1 MVNRSLIYSLLL
13 VWQIAWFWLVGQPT
27 ALAFSSEQQL
37 VLQAWR
43 TVNQAYYDETFNHQ
57 NWWQVRDRTIK
68 QNITDT
74 PAAYRSIEK
83 MLASLDEPFT
93 RFLNPEQY
101 RSLQVN
107 TAGELYGVGLQ
118 IGLKAETKQIEV
130 IAPIINSPAA
140 RAGIK
145 THDLIL
151 QVDATPTTDL
161 DLDTAAARMRGPAG
175 TNISLIIQSPGQPAQ
190 EIILARQ
197 KIDLHPVMTEL
208 RPAKQRSITALAPM
222 AIGYIRLAQFSAKAP
237 QEMAAAIQN
246 LSSQGATAYVLDLRN
261 NPGGLVTAGID
272 IARMWLDTGTIVYTV
287 NRQGVLE
294 NFEANHQALTTAPL
308 AVLVNAGTASAS
320 EILAGA
326 LQDNERAVI
335 VGEKTFGKGLI
346 QSLFE
351 LPDGSGL
358 AVTVAKYETP
368 NHQDIHQK
376 GIEPQVSAPAAP
388 EAVTDLSADPQYQAA
403 VQALF

>member
-1 MVNRSLIYSLLL
+1 MVKRRLLCSLLL
-13 VWQIAWFWLVGQPT
+13 GVQIAWFWLVGQPA

-68 QNITDT
+68 QNITNT
-74 PAAYRSIEK
+74 AAAYQSIEK

-118 IGLKAETKQIEV
+118 IGLRADTSQIEV
-130 IAPIINSPAA
+130 IAPILDSPAA

-151 QVDATPTTDL
+151 KVDATPTADL

-175 TNISLIIQSPGQPAQ
+175 TNISLTIQSPGQPAK
-190 EIILARQ
+190 EVILARQ
-197 KIDLHPVMTEL
+197 KIDLHPVMAEL
-208 RPAKQRSITALAPM
+208 RTEQRQS
-222 AIGYIRLAQFSAKAP
+222 IGYIRLAQFSAKAP
-237 QEMAAAIQN
+237 QEVAAAIKK
-246 LSSQGATAYVLDLRN
+246 LGSQGAKAYVLDLRN
-261 NPGGLVTAGID
+261 NPGGLVTAGVD

-326 LQDNERAVI
+326 LKDNERAVI

-351 LPDGSGL
+351 LPDGSGM

-368 NHQDIHQK
+368 AHQDIHKK
-376 GIEPQVSAPAAP
+376 GIAPQVVALATTEGST
-388 EAVTDLSADPQYQAA
+388 ELSKDPQYQAA
-403 VQALF
+403 VQALS

>member
-1 MVNRSLIYSLLL
+1 MVKRSLICSLLL
-13 VWQIAWFWLVGQPT
+13 TIQIAWFWLLGQP
-27 ALAFSSEQQL
+27 AAIAFSSEQQL

-57 NWWQVRDRTIK
+57 NWWLVRDRTLK
-68 QNITDT
+68 KNITNT
-74 PAAYRSIEK
+74 AAAYQSIEQ
-83 MLASLDEPFT
+83 MLASLNEPFT
-93 RFLNPEQY
+93 RFLKPEQY

-118 IGLKAETKQIEV
+118 IGMQAETRQIEV
-130 IAPIINSPAA
+130 IAPIVDSPAA
-140 RAGIK
+140 KAGIK

-151 QVDATPTTDL
+151 KVDATPATEL

-175 TNISLIIQSPGQPAQ
+175 TNISLVIQSPGQPAK

-197 KIDLHPVMTEL
+197 KIDLHPVIAEL
-208 RPAKQRSITALAPM
+208 RSEKRQS
-222 AIGYIRLAQFSAKAP
+222 IGYIRLAQFSAKAP
-237 QEMAAAIQN
+237 QEMATAIQE
-246 LSSQGATAYVLDLRN
+246 LAKKGAKAYVLDLRN
-261 NPGGLVTAGID
+261 NPGGLVTAGVD

-287 NRQGVLE
+287 NRQGVLN

-308 AVLVNAGTASAS
+308 AVLVNGGTASAS

-326 LQDNERAVI
+326 LKDNDRAVI

-351 LPDGSGL
+351 LPDGSGM

-376 GIEPQVSAPAAP
+376 GIEPQIMALAAPAGAID
-388 EAVTDLSADPQYQAA
+388 EASTDPQYQAA
-403 VQALF
+403 IEALS

>member
-1 MVNRSLIYSLLL
+1 MCSLWL
-13 VWQIAWFWLVGQPT
+13 VMQVAWFWLLGQPM

-57 NWWQVRDRTIK
+57 NWWLVRDRTIK
-68 QNITDT
+68 QNITNT
-74 PAAYRSIEK
+74 AAAYESIEK

-107 TAGELYGVGLQ
+107 TAGELFGVGLQ
-118 IGLKAETKQIEV
+118 IGLQEKTKQIEV
-130 IAPIINSPAA
+130 IAPIVGSPAE

-175 TNISLIIQSPGQPAQ
+175 TNISLIVQSPGQPAK
-190 EIILARQ
+190 EVILARQ
-197 KIDLHPVMTEL
+197 KIDLHPVIAEL
-208 RPAKQRSITALAPM
+208 RTGKKSS
-222 AIGYIRLAQFSAKAP
+222 IGYIRLSQFSAKAP
-237 QEMAAAIQN
+237 QEVAAAIKN
-246 LSSQGATAYVLDLRN
+246 LEGKGAKAYVLDLRN
-261 NPGGLVTAGID
+261 NPGGLVTAGVD

-294 NFEANHQALTTAPL
+294 NFEANHQAITSAPL

-326 LQDNERAVI
+326 LQDNDRAVI

-368 NHQDIHQK
+368 EHRDIHKK
-376 GIEPQVSAPAAP
+376 GIEPQIVAAANP
-388 EAVTDLSADPQYQAA
+388 EEVKDLSQDSQYQAA
-403 VQALF
+403 VQALS

>member
-1 MVNRSLIYSLLL
+1 MRQCRWIVSLLL
-13 VWQIAWFWLVGQPT
+13 IVQIAWWGLGGLPAQ
-27 ALAFSSEQQL
+27 AFSNEQQL

-43 TVNQAYYDETFNHQ
+43 TVNQAYYDESFNHQ

-68 QNITDT
+68 QSIIDT
-74 PAAYRSIEK
+74 PAAYQSIEK

-107 TAGELYGVGLQ
+107 TAGELFGVGLQ
-118 IGLKAETKQIEV
+118 IGLTEETHQIEV
-130 IAPIINSPAA
+130 IAPIVGSPAE

-151 QVDATPTTDL
+151 QVDATLTQDI

-175 TNISLIIQSPGQPAQ
+175 TNISLMIQSPGKSVH
-190 EIILARQ
+190 EVILERQ
-197 KIDLHPVMTEL
+197 KINLHPVVAEL
-208 RPAKQRSITALAPM
+208 RPGKNQSKKS
-222 AIGYIRLAQFSAKAP
+222 IGYIRLAQFSAKAP
-237 QEMAAAIQN
+237 QEVAAAIKN
-246 LSSQGATAYVLDLRN
+246 LGSKGAKAYVLDLRN
-261 NPGGLVTAGID
+261 NPGGLVTAGVD

-287 NRQGVLE
+287 NRQGVLD
-294 NFEANHQALTTAPL
+294 NFEANHQALTSAPL
-308 AVLVNAGTASAS
+308 AVLVNSGTASAS

-326 LQDNERAVI
+326 LKDNDRAII

-368 NHQDIHQK
+368 AHQDIHKK
-376 GIEPQVSAPAAP
+376 GIEPQIVAASDPA
-388 EAVTDLSADPQYQAA
+388 DLSKDPQYQAA
-403 VQALF
+403 VQALS

>member
-1 MVNRSLIYSLLL
+1 MHHRRWVVSLLL
-13 VWQIAWFWLVGQPT
+13 LVQVAGFWLGGQLP
-27 ALAFSSEQQL
+27 APAFSTEQQL

-43 TVNQAYYDETFNHQ
+43 TVNQAYYDESFNHQ

-68 QNITDT
+68 QNINDT
-74 PAAYRSIEK
+74 PAAYQSIEK

-107 TAGELYGVGLQ
+107 TAGELFGVGLQ
-118 IGLKAETKQIEV
+118 IGLTEKTHQIEV
-130 IAPIINSPAA
+130 IAPIGGSPAD

-145 THDLIL
+145 PHDLIL
-151 QVDATPTTDL
+151 QVDATLTQDL

-175 TNISLIIQSPGQPAQ
+175 TNISLMIQSPGKNAK
-190 EIILARQ
+190 EVILERQ
-197 KIDLHPVMTEL
+197 KIDLHPVVAEL
-208 RPAKQRSITALAPM
+208 RPGKNQSKKS
-222 AIGYIRLAQFSAKAP
+222 IGYIRLAQFSAKAP
-237 QEMAAAIQN
+237 QEVAAAIKS
-246 LSSQGATAYVLDLRN
+246 LGLKGAKAYILDLRN
-261 NPGGLVTAGID
+261 NPGGLVTAGVD

-287 NRQGVLE
+287 NRQGVLDD
-294 NFEANHQALTTAPL
+294 FEANHQALTSAPL
-308 AVLVNAGTASAS
+308 AVLVNSGTASAS

-326 LQDNERAVI
+326 LKDNDRGII

-368 NHQDIHQK
+368 AHQDIHKK
-376 GIEPQVSAPAAP
+376 GIEPQIMAA
-388 EAVTDLSADPQYQAA
+388 ADLAGATNLSEDPQYQAA
-403 VQALF
+403 VQALS

>member
-1 MVNRSLIYSLLL
+1 MVKRSLICSLLL
-13 VWQIAWFWLVGQPT
+13 VVQVAWFGLLGQPV

-57 NWWQVRDRTIK
+57 NWWLVRDRTIK
-68 QNITDT
+68 QNITDSA
-74 PAAYRSIEK
+74 AAYQSIEK

-107 TAGELYGVGLQ
+107 TAGELFGVGLQ
-118 IGLKAETKQIEV
+118 IGLQEKTKQIEV
-130 IAPIINSPAA
+130 IAPIVGSPAE

-175 TNISLIIQSPGQPAQ
+175 TNISLIIQSPGQPPK
-190 EIILARQ
+190 EVILARQ
-197 KIDLHPVMTEL
+197 KIDLHPVIAEL
-208 RPAKQRSITALAPM
+208 RPGQKGS
-222 AIGYIRLAQFSAKAP
+222 IGYIRLAQFSAKAP
-237 QEMAAAIQN
+237 QEVAAAIKN
-246 LSSQGATAYVLDLRN
+246 LDGKGAKAYVLDLRN
-261 NPGGLVTAGID
+261 NPGGLVTAGVD

-294 NFEANHQALTTAPL
+294 NFEANHQALTSAPL

-326 LQDNERAVI
+326 LQDNDRAII

-351 LPDGSGL
+351 LPDSSGL

-368 NHQDIHQK
+368 DHRDIHKK
-376 GIEPQVSAPAAP
+376 GIEPQIVAVANP
-388 EAVTDLSADPQYQAA
+388 EGVNDLSKDSQYQAA
-403 VQALF
+403 VQALS

>member
-1 MVNRSLIYSLLL
+1 MCSLLL
-13 VWQIAWFWLVGQPT
+13 VMQVAWFWLLGQPM

-57 NWWQVRDRTIK
+57 NWWLVRDRTIK
-68 QNITDT
+68 QNITNT
-74 PAAYRSIEK
+74 AAAYESIEK

-107 TAGELYGVGLQ
+107 TAGELFGVGLQ
-118 IGLKAETKQIEV
+118 IGLQEKTKQIEV
-130 IAPIINSPAA
+130 IAPIVGSPAE

-175 TNISLIIQSPGQPAQ
+175 TNISLIVQSPGKPAK
-190 EIILARQ
+190 EVILARQ
-197 KIDLHPVMTEL
+197 KIDLHPVIAEL
-208 RPAKQRSITALAPM
+208 RTGKKSS
-222 AIGYIRLAQFSAKAP
+222 IGYIRLSQFSAKAP
-237 QEMAAAIQN
+237 QEVAAAIKN
-246 LSSQGATAYVLDLRN
+246 LEGKGAKAYVLDLRN
-261 NPGGLVTAGID
+261 NPGGLVTAGVD

-294 NFEANHQALTTAPL
+294 NFEANHQAITSAPL

-326 LQDNERAVI
+326 LQDNDRAVI

-368 NHQDIHQK
+368 EHRDIHKK
-376 GIEPQVSAPAAP
+376 GIEPQIVAAANP
-388 EAVTDLSADPQYQAA
+388 EEVKDLSQDSQYQAA
-403 VQALF
+403 VQALS

>member
-1 MVNRSLIYSLLL
+1 MQV
-13 VWQIAWFWLVGQPT
+13 AWFWLLGQPV
-27 ALAFSSEQQL
+27 ALAFSSEQQI

-43 TVNQAYYDETFNHQ
+43 TVSQAYYDETFNHQ
-57 NWWQVRDRTIK
+57 NWWLVRDRTIK
-68 QNITDT
+68 QNITNT
-74 PAAYRSIEK
+74 AAAYQSIEK

-107 TAGELYGVGLQ
+107 TAGELFGVGLQ
-118 IGLKAETKQIEV
+118 IGLKEKTKQIEV
-130 IAPIINSPAA
+130 IAPIVGSPAE

-151 QVDATPTTDL
+151 QVDATLTTDL

-175 TNISLIIQSPGQPAQ
+175 TNISLIIQSPGQPAK
-190 EIILARQ
+190 EVILARQ
-197 KIDLHPVMTEL
+197 KIDLHPVIAEL
-208 RPAKQRSITALAPM
+208 RPGKKNS
-222 AIGYIRLAQFSAKAP
+222 IGYIRLAQFSAKAP
-237 QEMAAAIQN
+237 QELAAAIKN
-246 LSSQGATAYVLDLRN
+246 LDSKGAKAYILDLRN
-261 NPGGLVTAGID
+261 NPGGLVTAGVD

-294 NFEANHQALTTAPL
+294 NFEANHQALTSAPL

-326 LQDNERAVI
+326 LQDNDRAVI

-368 NHQDIHQK
+368 DHRDIHKK
-376 GIEPQVSAPAAP
+376 GIEPQIVAVANP
-388 EAVTDLSADPQYQAA
+388 EEVKDLNKDFQYQAA
-403 VQALF
+403 VQALS

>member
-1 MVNRSLIYSLLL
+1 VKMVKRRLLCSLLL
-13 VWQIAWFWLVGQPT
+13 GIQIAWFWLLGQPP
-27 ALAFSSEQQL
+27 AMAFSSEQQL

-68 QNITDT
+68 QNITNT
-74 PAAYRSIEK
+74 EAAYQSIEK

-93 RFLNPEQY
+93 RFLKPEQY
-101 RSLQVN
+101 RSLKVN
-107 TAGELYGVGLQ
+107 TAGELFGVGLQ
-118 IGLKAETKQIEV
+118 IGLRADTSQIEV
-130 IAPIINSPAA
+130 IAPILDSPAA

-151 QVDATPTTDL
+151 KVDATPTADL

-175 TNISLIIQSPGQPAQ
+175 TNISLTIQSPGQPAK
-190 EIILARQ
+190 EVILARQ
-197 KIDLHPVMTEL
+197 KIDLHPVTAEL
-208 RPAKQRSITALAPM
+208 RTEQRQS
-222 AIGYIRLAQFSAKAP
+222 IGYIRLAQFSAKAP
-237 QEMAAAIQN
+237 QEVAAAIKK
-246 LSSQGATAYVLDLRN
+246 LGSQGAKAYVLDLRN
-261 NPGGLVTAGID
+261 NPGGLVTAGVD

-326 LQDNERAVI
+326 LKDNDRAVI

-351 LPDGSGL
+351 LPDGSGM

-368 NHQDIHQK
+368 AHQDIHKK
-376 GIEPQVSAPAAP
+376 GIEPQVVAIATPEGSA
-388 EAVTDLSADPQYQAA
+388 ERSQDSQYQAA
-403 VQALF
+403 VQALS

>member
-1 MVNRSLIYSLLL
+1 MVNRSLICSLLL
-13 VWQIAWFWLVGQPT
+13 VMQVAWFWLLGQPI

-57 NWWQVRDRTIK
+57 NWWLVRDRTIK
-68 QNITDT
+68 QNITDSA
-74 PAAYRSIEK
+74 AAYQSIEK

-107 TAGELYGVGLQ
+107 TAGELFGVGLQ
-118 IGLKAETKQIEV
+118 IGLQEKTKQIEV
-130 IAPIINSPAA
+130 IAPIVGSPAE

-175 TNISLIIQSPGQPAQ
+175 TNISLIIQSPGQPAK
-190 EIILARQ
+190 EVILARQ
-197 KIDLHPVMTEL
+197 KIDLHPVIAEL
-208 RPAKQRSITALAPM
+208 RPGQKSS
-222 AIGYIRLAQFSAKAP
+222 IGYIRLAQFSAKAP
-237 QEMAAAIQN
+237 QEVAAAIKN
-246 LSSQGATAYVLDLRN
+246 LDSKGAKSYILDLRN
-261 NPGGLVTAGID
+261 NPGGLVTAGVD

-294 NFEANHQALTTAPL
+294 NFEANHQALTSAPL

-326 LQDNERAVI
+326 LQDNDRAVI

-368 NHQDIHQK
+368 DHRDIHKK
-376 GIEPQVSAPAAP
+376 GIEPQIVAVANP
-388 EAVTDLSADPQYQAA
+388 EEVNDLSKDPQYQAA
-403 VQALF
+403 VEALS

>member
-1 MVNRSLIYSLLL
+1 MQV
-13 VWQIAWFWLVGQPT
+13 AWFWLLGQPM

-57 NWWQVRDRTIK
+57 NWWLVRDRTIK
-68 QNITDT
+68 QNITNT
-74 PAAYRSIEK
+74 AAAYESIEK

-107 TAGELYGVGLQ
+107 TAGELFGVGLQ
-118 IGLKAETKQIEV
+118 IGLQEKTKQIEV
-130 IAPIINSPAA
+130 IAPIVGSPAE

-175 TNISLIIQSPGQPAQ
+175 TNISLIVQSPGKPAK
-190 EIILARQ
+190 EVILARQ
-197 KIDLHPVMTEL
+197 KIDLHPVISEL
-208 RPAKQRSITALAPM
+208 RPGKKSS
-222 AIGYIRLAQFSAKAP
+222 IGYIRLAQFSAKAP
-237 QEMAAAIQN
+237 QEVAAAIKN
-246 LSSQGATAYVLDLRN
+246 LEGKGAKAYVLDLRN
-261 NPGGLVTAGID
+261 NPGGLVTAGVD

-294 NFEANHQALTTAPL
+294 NFEANHQAITSAPL

-326 LQDNERAVI
+326 LQDNDRAVI

-368 NHQDIHQK
+368 EHRDIHKK
-376 GIEPQVSAPAAP
+376 GIEPQIVAAANP
-388 EAVTDLSADPQYQAA
+388 DEVKDLSQDSQYQAA
-403 VQALF
+403 VQALS

>member
-1 MVNRSLIYSLLL
+1 MVNWRRICSLLL
-13 VWQIAWFWLVGQPT
+13 GIQIAWFWLVGQPP

-68 QNITDT
+68 QSITDT
-74 PAAYRSIEK
+74 AAAYQSIDK

-93 RFLNPEQY
+93 RFLRPEQY

-118 IGLKAETKQIEV
+118 IGLRADTSQIEV
-130 IAPIINSPAA
+130 IAPIIDSPAA

-151 QVDATPTTDL
+151 KVDATPTTDL

-175 TNISLIIQSPGQPAQ
+175 TNISLLIQSPGQPAK
-190 EIILARQ
+190 EVILARQ
-197 KIDLHPVMTEL
+197 KIDLHPVTAEL
-208 RPAKQRSITALAPM
+208 RTEKNQS
-222 AIGYIRLAQFSAKAP
+222 IGYIRLAQFSAKAP
-237 QEMAAAIQN
+237 QEVAAAIKKLN
-246 LSSQGATAYVLDLRN
+246 SQGAKSYILDLRN
-261 NPGGLVTAGID
+261 NPGGLVTAGVD

-294 NFEANHQALTTAPL
+294 NFEANHQAITQAPL

-326 LQDNERAVI
+326 LQDNDRAVI

-351 LPDGSGL
+351 LPDGSGM

-368 NHQDIHQK
+368 AHQDIHKK
-376 GIEPQVSAPAAP
+376 GIEPQIAAHSDPAGSI
-388 EAVTDLSADPQYQAA
+388 DLSTDPQYQAA
-403 VQALF
+403 VKALF

>member
-1 MVNRSLIYSLLL
+1 MVNRSLMCSLLL
-13 VWQIAWFWLVGQPT
+13 VMQVAWFWLLGQPM

-57 NWWQVRDRTIK
+57 NWWLVRDRTIK
-68 QNITDT
+68 QNITNT
-74 PAAYRSIEK
+74 AAAYESIEK

-107 TAGELYGVGLQ
+107 TAGELFGVGLQ
-118 IGLKAETKQIEV
+118 IGLQEKTKQIEV
-130 IAPIINSPAA
+130 IAPIVGSPAE

-175 TNISLIIQSPGQPAQ
+175 TNISLIVQSPGKPAK
-190 EIILARQ
+190 EVILARQ
-197 KIDLHPVMTEL
+197 KIDLHPVIAEL
-208 RPAKQRSITALAPM
+208 RTGKKSS
-222 AIGYIRLAQFSAKAP
+222 IGYIRLSQFSAKAP
-237 QEMAAAIQN
+237 QEVAAAIKN
-246 LSSQGATAYVLDLRN
+246 LEGKGAKAYVLDLRN
-261 NPGGLVTAGID
+261 NPGGLVTAGVD

-294 NFEANHQALTTAPL
+294 NFEANHQAITSAPL

-326 LQDNERAVI
+326 LQDNDRAVI

-368 NHQDIHQK
+368 EHRDIHKK
-376 GIEPQVSAPAAP
+376 GIEPQIVAAANP
-388 EAVTDLSADPQYQAA
+388 EEVKDLSQDSQYQAA
-403 VQALF
+403 VQALS

>member
-1 MVNRSLIYSLLL
+1 MVKRSLICSLLL
-13 VWQIAWFWLVGQPT
+13 VMQIAWFGLLGQPV

-57 NWWQVRDRTIK
+57 NWWLVRDRTIK
-68 QNITDT
+68 QSITNT
-74 PAAYRSIEK
+74 TAAYQSIEK

-101 RSLQVN
+101 RSLQVS
-107 TAGELYGVGLQ
+107 TAGELFGVGLQ
-118 IGLKAETKQIEV
+118 IGLQEKTKQIEV
-130 IAPIINSPAA
+130 IAPIVGSPAE

-161 DLDTAAARMRGPAG
+161 DLDTAAARMRGSAG
-175 TNISLIIQSPGQPAQ
+175 TNISLIIQSPGQSAR
-190 EIILARQ
+190 EVILARQ
-197 KIDLHPVMTEL
+197 KIDLHPVIAEL
-208 RPAKQRSITALAPM
+208 RPSKKQS
-222 AIGYIRLAQFSAKAP
+222 IGYIRLAQFSAKAS
-237 QEMAAAIQN
+237 QEVAAAIKN
-246 LSSQGATAYVLDLRN
+246 LDSKGAQAYILDLRN
-261 NPGGLVTAGID
+261 NPGGLVTAGVD

-308 AVLVNAGTASAS
+308 AVLVNSGTASAS

-326 LQDNERAVI
+326 LQDNNRAII

-368 NHQDIHQK
+368 DHRDIHKK
-376 GIEPQVSAPAAP
+376 GIEPQIV
-388 EAVTDLSADPQYQAA
+388 AVANPNGSNDLSDLNKDPQYQAA
-403 VQALF
+403 VQALS

>member
-1 MVNRSLIYSLLL
+1 MVKRSLICSLLL
-13 VWQIAWFWLVGQPT
+13 TIQISWFWLQGQP
-27 ALAFSSEQQL
+27 AAIAFSSEQQL

-57 NWWQVRDRTIK
+57 NWWLVRDRTLK
-68 QNITDT
+68 KNIDNTA
-74 PAAYRSIEK
+74 AAYKSIEQ
-83 MLASLDEPFT
+83 MLASLNEPFT
-93 RFLNPEQY
+93 RFLKPEQY

-118 IGLKAETKQIEV
+118 IGMQAETRQIEV
-130 IAPIINSPAA
+130 IAPIVDSPAA

-151 QVDATPTTDL
+151 KVDATPATEL

-175 TNISLIIQSPGQPAQ
+175 TNISLVIQSPGQPAK

-197 KIDLHPVMTEL
+197 KIDLHPVIAEL
-208 RPAKQRSITALAPM
+208 RPEKRQS
-222 AIGYIRLAQFSAKAP
+222 IGYIRLAQFSAKAP
-237 QEMAAAIQN
+237 QEMATAIQE
-246 LSSQGATAYVLDLRN
+246 LAQKGAKAYILDLRN
-261 NPGGLVTAGID
+261 NPGGLVTAGVD

-287 NRQGVLE
+287 NRQGVLN
-294 NFEANHQALTTAPL
+294 NFEANHEALTSAPL
-308 AVLVNAGTASAS
+308 AVLVNGGTASAS

-326 LQDNERAVI
+326 LKDNDRAVI

-351 LPDGSGL
+351 LPDGSGM

-376 GIEPQVSAPAAP
+376 GIEPQIIALADPAGAIDD
-388 EAVTDLSADPQYQAA
+388 ASTDLQYQAA
-403 VQALF
+403 IEALS